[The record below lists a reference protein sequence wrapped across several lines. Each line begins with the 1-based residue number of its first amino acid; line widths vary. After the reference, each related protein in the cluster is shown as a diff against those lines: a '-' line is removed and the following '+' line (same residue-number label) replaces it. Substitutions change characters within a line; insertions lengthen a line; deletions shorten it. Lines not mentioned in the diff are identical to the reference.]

1 MIQYKFRDF
10 EPFVNRVLGGC
21 KKLLSHKLSLFGL
34 IFISISIFMALF
46 APVLAPYR
54 PLETQVG
61 ELGPVILEGPS
72 RDHILGTTHLGRDVF
87 SQWIYGARAPLIVGI
102 LSGISVMIIGTIVG
116 LISGYYRGTV
126 DLILMRV
133 VDILYGIPA
142 VPLVLL
148 IAMFLGSSLWII
160 IAAFMFIMW
169 RTMARLVRAQTL
181 SLRERPYIKSA
192 KASGASDFRI
202 MFIHI
207 LPNLIPLIL
216 IEGTFMIGTA
226 IVLEAGISFLGLG
239 ATEDMSWGAMLQ
251 TTFQSGAI
259 DAWWWIIPPGVSI
272 SLLVLSFFY
281 ISKGI
286 EEVTNPEI
294 NR

>member
-1 MIQYKFRDF
+1 MIEHSFLNL
-10 EPFVNRVLGGC
+10 ESAINRILIGC
-21 KKLLSHKLSLFGL
+21 KKLLKHRLSVFGL
-34 IFISISIFMALF
+34 IFIGISVFIALS
-46 APVLAPYR
+46 APILAPYK

-61 ELGPVILEGPS
+61 EMGPVILEGPS
-72 RDHILGTTHLGRDVF
+72 RSHILGTTHLGRDVF
-87 SQWIYGARAPLIVGI
+87 TQWMYGARAPIIVGL
-102 LSGISVMIIGTIVG
+102 LSGVSVMLIGTIVG
-116 LISGYYRGTV
+116 IVSGYYRGTV
-126 DLILMRV
+126 DLVLMRL

-142 VPLVLL
+142 VPLVLV

-160 IAAFMFIMW
+160 IGAFITIMW

-207 LPNLIPLIL
+207 LPNLVPIIL

-226 IVLEAGISFLGLG
+226 IILEAGISFLGLG

-281 ISKGI
+281 ISRGI